1 MIDIES
7 EQFVK
12 NYAKIKEVIKSGFNT
27 EYYSKIFRACGLYE
41 NMDFSFSDFKK
52 IPIVDKKI
60 YRENIFDLISSNCK
74 FNKNFY
80 KRLKNVAEKREYL
93 EQNGLML
100 KITSGSTGIPLEVIK
115 GQNDNMADYVNLQ
128 YYRIKTTNYNFCGK
142 YLWIWPANPVFRKEL
157 YSTDKGGSLIKINE
171 YGYQYML
178 YKFSEETFS
187 WIYNLIIKKRIEWLS
202 ASPTVIVSFIN
213 YLREHKLCIQ
223 TIKYIECHSE
233 KLQIWQRN
241 LIKENF
247 SCEVK
252 SIYSSNEVQFMASSC
267 EEDSF
272 HVFTNSCFIEIDKT
286 NKMGEVIVTSLLYKQ
301 VPIIR
306 YRLGDCAEWITDS
319 NNCCRLSKL
328 PRIKLWG
335 VRTNDYFI
343 NKDNKEI
350 APFVITD
357 SITLICSS
365 FKCTI
370 DKYKVC
376 QISESLIRY
385 YFEQILVDKIQIK
398 NY

>member
-1 MIDIES
+1 
-7 EQFVK
+7 
-12 NYAKIKEVIKSGFNT
+12 
-27 EYYSKIFRACGLYE
+27 
-41 NMDFSFSDFKK
+41 
-52 IPIVDKKI
+52 
-60 YRENIFDLISSNCK
+60 
-74 FNKNFY
+74 
-80 KRLKNVAEKREYL
+80 
-93 EQNGLML
+93 
-100 KITSGSTGIPLEVIK
+100 
-115 GQNDNMADYVNLQ
+115 
-128 YYRIKTTNYNFCGK
+128 
-142 YLWIWPANPVFRKEL
+142 
-157 YSTDKGGSLIKINE
+157 
-171 YGYQYML
+171 
-178 YKFSEETFS
+178 
-187 WIYNLIIKKRIEWLS
+187 
-202 ASPTVIVSFIN
+202 
-213 YLREHKLCIQ
+213 
-223 TIKYIECHSE
+223 
-233 KLQIWQRN
+233 
-241 LIKENF
+241 
-247 SCEVK
+247 
-252 SIYSSNEVQFMASSC
+252 MASSC

-398 NY
+398 NYLTSYLANFFGSDIVIEVFDGVDYASMFSVEQKFKYIERKFSNEMDLP